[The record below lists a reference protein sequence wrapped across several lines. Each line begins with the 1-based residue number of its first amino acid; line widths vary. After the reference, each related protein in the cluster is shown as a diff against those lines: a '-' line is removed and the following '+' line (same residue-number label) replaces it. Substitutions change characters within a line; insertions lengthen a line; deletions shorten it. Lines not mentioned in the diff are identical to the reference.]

1 MSAGVWP
8 LEAYSARTVGIV
20 MAAMVAAGPL
30 PAQEPAARAHLEP
43 ADVEVGEPFK
53 VIVEISGV
61 TKVEDV
67 FIPPVF
73 RFRGRP
79 RDGLLPFST
88 EITNPEAGQQDGLV
102 VFTYSFVAAGA
113 GTVEIGPILVTADGS
128 SLETER
134 LTLSVKDPE
143 TVTVHARVEPAVVRE
158 LEEFTVHV
166 EVDGVESILEP
177 PVLRDMSHFARRSGG
192 GRGPRNVR
200 LGYMALKAG
209 TYDIGPVSVKVGD
222 SVYES
227 EPLTVVVSDEPPVVE
242 VFAALNTEQAWV
254 GGDFVLVVT
263 VEGVRE
269 VDEAPVLPDMSSF
282 ARLIRDDFGGGG
294 FGGSRYYAEGDY
306 LFRALKA
313 GEFVIGPI
321 RVETAGQSVQTEP
334 IRLTIGETPPEPPVS
349 PEDLRATAEADKRR
363 VYVGEPVIVSYGFL
377 SRGSG
382 LYGAGEWGVQY
393 DSWTLPPK
401 EGLTVQQLPRRQRE
415 QERVFLDGRWY
426 QPYTLSRVAVLP
438 GEPGETTIGPAQLK
452 VQINRR
458 GESDL
463 RRGRTEWVAGWRG
476 TWTPMTLT
484 TDPISIEVVPL
495 PDQGR
500 PESFQGHVG
509 RIELVAWVDRT
520 EGVVGD
526 TVTLRI
532 ELSGDGHSSF
542 LPEPEIAFPA
552 GFDVSEPE
560 MSASD
565 PRDGRGELRAARIYT
580 YQLVATR
587 EGTYRIP
594 AVEVSWFDSESESYG
609 TSRAGPFE
617 FTALPAGREQA
628 R

>member
-1 MSAGVWP
+1 MKMGTSTRRIFG
-8 LEAYSARTVGIV
+8 ARTVGVV

-30 PAQEPAARAHLEP
+30 PAQEPAARAYLEP
-43 ADVEVGEPFK
+43 TEVEVGDPFK

-73 RFRGRP
+73 RFPGRP
-79 RDGLLPFST
+79 QDGLLPFST
-88 EITNPEAGQQDGLV
+88 EITNPEAGQPGGLV

-128 SLETER
+128 SLETEP
-134 LTLSVKDPE
+134 LTLSVEDPE
-143 TVTVHARVEPAVVRE
+143 TATVHARVEPAVVRE

-166 EVDGVESILEP
+166 EVDGVQSILEP
-177 PVLRDMSHFARRSGG
+177 PVLRDLSHFARRSGG
-192 GRGPRNVR
+192 GGGPRNVR
-200 LGYMALKAG
+200 LDYMALKAG
-209 TYDIGPVSVKVGD
+209 TYEIGPVSVKVGS

-227 EPLTVVVSDEPPVVE
+227 EPLTVVVSDEPRVVE

-269 VDEAPVLPDMSSF
+269 VDEAPVLPDISSF

-294 FGGSRYYAEGDY
+294 FGGSRYYVEGEY
-306 LFRALKA
+306 RFRALNA
-313 GEFVIGPI
+313 GEFVIDPI

-334 IRLTIGETPPEPPVS
+334 IRLTIGETPPEPPVL
-349 PEDLRATAEADKRR
+349 PADLRATAEVDKRR

-382 LYGAGEWGVQY
+382 LYGAGEWSVQY
-393 DSWTLPPK
+393 DSWALPPK
-401 EGLTVQQLPRRQRE
+401 EGLTVQQLPRRHRE

-426 QPYTLSRVAVLP
+426 QPYTLSRLAVVS
-438 GEPGETTIGPAQLK
+438 GEPGETTIGPAELK

-458 GESDL
+458 SESDL
-463 RRGRTEWVAGWRG
+463 RHGRSKWVASLRG

-484 TDPISIEVVPL
+484 TDPIPIEVIPL

-509 RIELVAWVDRT
+509 RLDLVAWVDRT
-520 EGVVGD
+520 EGEVGD
-526 TVTLRI
+526 TVTLHI
-532 ELSGDGHSSF
+532 ELSGDRHSSF
-542 LPEPEIAFPA
+542 LPEPEIVFPE

-560 MSASD
+560 TNASA
-565 PRDGRGELRAARIYT
+565 PRDGRGEQRAARIYT

-594 AVEVSWFDSESESYG
+594 AVEVSWFDSETESYG

>member
-1 MSAGVWP
+1 MKMRTWTRRMFV
-8 LEAYSARTVGIV
+8 ARTVG
-20 MAAMVAAGPL
+20 VALVFEVLTGPL
-30 PAQEPAARAHLEP
+30 SAQEPAAKAHLEP
-43 ADVEVGEPFK
+43 TEVEVGEPFK

-73 RFRGRP
+73 RFPGRP
-79 RDGLLPFST
+79 QDGLLPFST
-88 EITNPEAGQQDGLV
+88 EITNPEGGQPGGLV
-102 VFTYSFVAAGA
+102 VFSYSFVAAGA
-113 GTVEIGPILVTADGS
+113 GTVEIGPILVTADGG

-143 TVTVHARVEPAVVRE
+143 TVTVRAHVEPAEVRK
-158 LEEFTVHV
+158 LEEFTVRV
-166 EVDGVESILEP
+166 EVDGVQSIREP
-177 PVLRDMSHFARRSGG
+177 PVLRDLSHFARRSGG
-192 GRGPRNVR
+192 GGGARNAR
-200 LGYMALKAG
+200 LNYMALKAG
-209 TYDIGPVSVKVGD
+209 TYEIGPVSVKVGNN
-222 SVYES
+222 VYES

-263 VEGVRE
+263 VEGIRE
-269 VDEAPVLPDMSSF
+269 MDESPALPDMSDF

-294 FGGSRYYAEGDY
+294 FGGSRYYAEGEY
-306 LFRALKA
+306 RFRALKA
-313 GEFVIGPI
+313 GDFVIDPI

-334 IRLTIGETPPEPPVS
+334 IRLTIGETPPGPAVPPA
-349 PEDLRATAEADKRR
+349 DLRATAEADKRR

-377 SRGSG
+377 SRGSR
-382 LYGAGEWGVQY
+382 LYGAGEWSVQY

-401 EGLTVQQLPRRQRE
+401 EGLTVQQLPRRHRA
-415 QERVFLDGRWY
+415 QERVFLEGRWY
-426 QPYTLSRVAVLP
+426 QPYTLSRLAVIP
-438 GEPGETTIGPAQLK
+438 GEPGETTIGPAELK

-458 GESDL
+458 SESDL
-463 RRGRTEWVAGWRG
+463 RQGRSKWVASLRG

-500 PESFQGHVG
+500 PDSFRGHVG
-509 RIELVAWVDRT
+509 RLELVAWVNRT

-552 GFDVSEPE
+552 EFDVSDPQV
-560 MSASD
+560 SVSD
-565 PRDGRGELRAARIYT
+565 PPYGGGEHRAARVYT
-580 YQLVATR
+580 YRLVATGV
-587 EGTYRIP
+587 GTYRIP
-594 AVEVSWFDSESESYG
+594 AVEVSWFDAESESYG
-609 TSRAGPFE
+609 TSGAGPFE
-617 FTALPAGREQA
+617 FTALPAGGEQA